1 MTRKRLAHK
10 MGRVPAGN
18 VAAPRR
24 IGSRYAAAVKN
35 GRFSRRSGA
44 VCFAV
49 VALALSAT
57 ACSREAS
64 SAEETGGEV
73 RTAQHAFGETSV
85 PVDPQRVAV
94 LDGDRTLEAVVA
106 LGVQPVA
113 AVKPPLTGD
122 YAPVVRARLAAEP
135 TDIGSADAEVDIEAL
150 TAVAPDLIVMRTTGE
165 DNRALYDQVAPI
177 APTVV
182 VEYTPASWRSTL
194 EQVADIFGRQEIADG
209 LLADYQRAI
218 DESAGRADRVNSTL
232 TVARVRADSLRYMT
246 QDGSF
251 PYSVLADLGY
261 RAPEQQ
267 DRGSD
272 AVQTVDVSPELIG
285 VLAADDILLLTDAG
299 TEDAVAQLRQNPLF
313 TGLDARVIELPS
325 KDYLFGNVLTAQA
338 LAETASDIGE

>member
-10 MGRVPAGN
+10 MGRVPTEN

-35 GRFSRRSGA
+35 RGSARRTVVCLLFGA
-44 VCFAV
+44 
-49 VALALSAT
+49 LLIGAT

-73 RTAQHAFGETSV
+73 RTVQHAFGETSV

-122 YAPVVRARLAAEP
+122 YAPVVRARLTDEP
-135 TDIGSADAEVDIEAL
+135 VDIGSADSDIDVEAL
-150 TAVAPDLIVMRTTGE
+150 TAAAPDLIVMRTTGE
-165 DNRALYDQVAPI
+165 ENRALYDQVRPI

-182 VEYTPASWRSTL
+182 VEYTPASWQNTL
-194 EQVADIFGRQEIADG
+194 QQVGDIFDRRESADG
-209 LLADYQRAI
+209 LLADYRRAV
-218 DESAGRADRVNSTL
+218 DESAARAPRENSTL

-261 RAPEQQ
+261 RAPAQQ

-272 AVQTVDVSPELIG
+272 AVQTVDVSPELID

-313 TGLDARVIELPS
+313 TGLGARVIELPS
-325 KDYLFGNVLTAQA
+325 KDFLFGNVLTARA
-338 LAETASDIGE
+338 LIDTASEIGG

>member
-1 MTRKRLAHK
+1 M
-10 MGRVPAGN
+10 
-18 VAAPRR
+18 
-24 IGSRYAAAVKN
+24 
-35 GRFSRRSGA
+35 
-44 VCFAV
+44 V
-49 VALALSAT
+49 VALALGVT
-57 ACSREAS
+57 ACSSEEAS
-64 SAEETGGEV
+64 SEEPGGEV
-73 RTAQHAFGETSV
+73 RTVQHAFGETSV

-106 LGVQPVA
+106 VGVEPIA

-135 TDIGSADAEVDIEAL
+135 IEIGSADAEVDIEAL
-150 TAVAPDLIVMRTTGE
+150 TAVAPDLIVMRTTGQ
-165 DNRALYDQVAPI
+165 DNRALYDQVAQI

-209 LLADYQRAI
+209 LLADYQRAV
-218 DESAGRADRVNSTL
+218 DESAGRADRENSTL

-272 AVQTVDVSPELIG
+272 EVQTVDVSPELIDVFG
-285 VLAADDILLLTDAG
+285 ADRIVLLTDAG

-313 TGLDARVIELPS
+313 TGLGAQVTELPS
-325 KDYLFGNVLTAQA
+325 KDYLFGNVLTALA
-338 LAETASDIGE
+338 LVETASELGG

>member
-10 MGRVPAGN
+10 MGRVPAEN
-18 VAAPRR
+18 VAGPLRLS
-24 IGSRYAAAVKN
+24 SRYAAAVKN
-35 GRFSRRSGA
+35 RGSARRT
-44 VCFAV
+44 V
-49 VALALSAT
+49 VSLLSMALLLSVA

-64 SAEETGGEV
+64 TPGETGGEV
-73 RTAQHAFGETSV
+73 RTVQHAFDETSV

-106 LGVQPVA
+106 LGIQPVA

-122 YAPVVRARLAAEP
+122 YAPVVRDRLTTEP
-135 TDIGSADAEVDIEAL
+135 IDIGSVDADVDIEAL
-150 TAVAPDLIVMRTTGE
+150 TAAAPDLIVMRTTGE

-182 VEYTPASWRSTL
+182 VEYTPASWQNTL
-194 EQVADIFGRQEIADG
+194 QQLAGIFDRQEIADG
-209 LLADYQRAI
+209 LLADYRQAV
-218 DESAGRADRVNSTL
+218 DESESRSPRENSTL
-232 TVARVRADSLRYMT
+232 TVARVRTDSLRYMT

-251 PYSVLADLGY
+251 PYAVLADLGY
-261 RAPEQQ
+261 RAPAQQ

-272 AVQTVDVSPELIG
+272 AVQTVDVSPELID

-313 TGLDARVIELPS
+313 TGLGARVTELPS
-325 KDYLFGNVLTAQA
+325 KDFLFGNVLTAQA
-338 LAETASDIGE
+338 LVETATEIGG

>member
-10 MGRVPAGN
+10 MGRVPAEN
-18 VAAPRR
+18 VAAPWRV
-24 IGSRYAAAVKN
+24 GGRYAAAVKN
-35 GRFSRRSGA
+35 RGSARRTVVCLLFGA
-44 VCFAV
+44 
-49 VALALSAT
+49 LLIGAT

-73 RTAQHAFGETSV
+73 RTVQHAFGETSV

-122 YAPVVRARLAAEP
+122 YAPVVRARLTAEP
-135 TDIGSADAEVDIEAL
+135 VDIGSADSDIDVEAL
-150 TAVAPDLIVMRTTGE
+150 TAAAPDLIVMRTTGE
-165 DNRALYDQVAPI
+165 DNRALYDQVRSI

-182 VEYTPASWRSTL
+182 VEYTPASWQSTL
-194 EQVADIFGRQEIADG
+194 EQVGDIFDRRESADG
-209 LLADYQRAI
+209 LLADYRRAV
-218 DESAGRADRVNSTL
+218 DESAARAPGDNSTL

-261 RAPEQQ
+261 RAPSQQ

-272 AVQTVDVSPELIG
+272 AVQTVDVSPELID

-313 TGLDARVIELPS
+313 TGLGARVIELPS
-325 KDYLFGNVLTAQA
+325 KDFLFGNVLTARA
-338 LAETASDIGE
+338 LIDTASQIGG

>member
-1 MTRKRLAHK
+1 MKFGERGGRL
-10 MGRVPAGN
+10 G
-18 VAAPRR
+18 VAAASC
-24 IGSRYAAAVKN
+24 IVA
-35 GRFSRRSGA
+35 
-44 VCFAV
+44 FAV
-49 VALALSAT
+49 T
-57 ACSREAS
+57 ACSADAS
-64 SAEETGGEV
+64 STQENTGDV
-73 RTAQHAFGETSV
+73 RTAQHAFGETSI

-135 TDIGSADAEVDIEAL
+135 VDIGSADSDIDIEAL
-150 TAVAPDLIVMRTTGE
+150 TAAGPDLIVMRTEGE
-165 DNRALYDQVAPI
+165 DGRALFDRVAPI

-182 VEYTPASWRSTL
+182 VDYAPASWQSTL
-194 EQVADIFGRQEIADG
+194 EQVAEFFGQQDTAEN
-209 LLADYQRAI
+209 LLADYRRTV
-218 DESAGRADRVNSTL
+218 DESQARAPREGSTL
-232 TVARVRADSLRYMT
+232 TIARVRADSLRYMT

-261 RAPEQQ
+261 RAPAQQ

-272 AVQTVDVSPELIG
+272 AMQTVDVSPELID
-285 VLAADDILLLTDAG
+285 VMDADDIVLLTDAG

-313 TGLDARVIELPS
+313 TGLGARVTELPS

-338 LAETASDIGE
+338 LVETASELGG

>member
-1 MTRKRLAHK
+1 M
-10 MGRVPAGN
+10 V
-18 VAAPRR
+18 
-24 IGSRYAAAVKN
+24 
-35 GRFSRRSGA
+35 
-44 VCFAV
+44 V
-49 VALALSAT
+49 VALAIGVT
-57 ACSREAS
+57 ACSREES
-64 SAEETGGEV
+64 SSEETGGEA
-73 RTAQHAFGETSV
+73 RTVQHAFGETTV

-94 LDGDRTLEAVVA
+94 LDGDRTFEAVVA
-106 LGVQPVA
+106 VGIEPIA

-135 TDIGSADAEVDIEAL
+135 IDIGSADAEVDVEAL
-150 TAVAPDLIVMRTTGE
+150 TAAAPDLIVMRTTGE

-182 VEYTPASWRSTL
+182 VDYTPASWRNTL
-194 EQVADIFGRQEIADG
+194 EQVADIFDRQETADG
-209 LLADYQRAI
+209 LLADYQRAV
-218 DESAGRADRVNSTL
+218 DESAGRADRENSTL

-272 AVQTVDVSPELIG
+272 EVQTVDVSPELID
-285 VLAADDILLLTDAG
+285 VLAADDILLLADAG

-313 TGLDARVIELPS
+313 TGLGARVTELPS

-338 LAETASDIGE
+338 LVETASELGG